1 MSIGVRKLGATAQA
15 QRKRP
20 AQTARRKP
28 PGANRPAPAASGLNS
43 LLRAPPDRSDTDS
56 PRP

>member
-1 MSIGVRKLGATAQA
+1 MSIGVRELGATAQ
-15 QRKRP
+15 
-20 AQTARRKP
+20 ARRKP